1 MSWNENTHRMARP
14 APVHGGQRSLPRAV
28 SGAAPSALQANKVLR
43 NTYMLL
49 SMTLL
54 FSAVMAGVSM
64 AVGAPYGVSMI
75 CSLVALGLLWFV
87 VPRTADSEAGIWVVF
102 AVTGLLGFGLGPVL
116 NMYLRGFANGSQIV
130 MMAFGL
136 TGTIFVGLSAYAVKT
151 RRDFSFMR
159 GFLFTGILIA
169 FVVSIGLLVASFFG
183 VYLQPLALGISAM
196 FALLMCGLILYQTG
210 EIVNGGE
217 TNYVLATVT
226 LYVSIYNLFTSLLHL
241 LGFAAGDD

>member
-1 MSWNENTHRMARP
+1 MSQSKY
-14 APVHGGQRSLPRAV
+14 PVTVGRGPYAGAV
-28 SGAAPSALQANKVLR
+28 PGIADAAQKVLR

-64 AVGAPYGVSMI
+64 ALNVPYGLSLV
-75 CSLVALGLLWFV
+75 CSLVSLGLLWFV
-87 VPRTADSEAGIWVVF
+87 VPRTANSEAGIWVVF

-116 NMYLRGFANGSQIV
+116 NMYLGRFANGGQIV

-136 TGTIFVGLSAYAVKT
+136 TGAIFVGLSAYAVKT

-159 GFLFTGILIA
+159 GMLFGGILLA
-169 FVVSIGLLVASFFG
+169 FVLSIGMLVASMFG
-183 VYLQPLALGISAM
+183 FYFQPLALGISAM

-241 LGFAAGDD
+241 LGFASGEE

>member
-1 MSWNENTHRMARP
+1 MNKLNPQYRS
-14 APVHGGQRSLPRAV
+14 VGGAIDTYGGASAV
-28 SGAAPSALQANKVLR
+28 AVNKVLR

-54 FSAVMAGVSM
+54 FSAAMAGVSM
-64 AVGAPYGVSMI
+64 AIGVPYGASLI
-75 CSLVALGLLWFV
+75 CSLAAMGLLWFA
-87 VPRTADSEAGIWVVF
+87 VPRTAQSASGIYVVF

-116 NMYLRGFANGSQIV
+116 NAYIGHFANGAQLV
-130 MMAFGL
+130 MTAFGL
-136 TGTIFVGLSAYAVKT
+136 TGVTFVGLSAYAVKS

-159 GFLFTGILIA
+159 GMLTAGILLA
-169 FVVSIGLLVASFFG
+169 FVLSIGVLVASLFG
-183 VYLQPLALGISAM
+183 VQLQPLALAVSAM

-210 EIVNGGE
+210 DIVNGGE

>member
-1 MSWNENTHRMARP
+1 MSQSKY
-14 APVHGGQRSLPRAV
+14 PVTVGRGPYAGAV
-28 SGAAPSALQANKVLR
+28 PGIADSAQKVLR

-64 AVGAPYGVSMI
+64 ALNVPYGLSLV
-75 CSLVALGLLWFV
+75 CSLVSLGLLWFV
-87 VPRTADSEAGIWVVF
+87 VPRTANSEAGIWVVF

-116 NMYLRGFANGSQIV
+116 NMYLGRFANGGQIV

-136 TGTIFVGLSAYAVKT
+136 TGAIFVGLSAYAVKT

-159 GFLFTGILIA
+159 GMLFGGILLA
-169 FVVSIGLLVASFFG
+169 FVLSIGMLVASMFG
-183 VYLQPLALGISAM
+183 FYFQPLALGISAM

-241 LGFAAGDD
+241 LGFASGEE

>member
-1 MSWNENTHRMARP
+1 MNWNNQMRPVPVQTTHGARS
-14 APVHGGQRSLPRAV
+14 ASRAAEV
-28 SGAAPSALQANKVLR
+28 SALEGNKVLR

-54 FSAVMAGVSM
+54 FSAAMAGVSM
-64 AVGAPYGVSMI
+64 ALNAPYGLSLM
-75 CSLVALGLLWFV
+75 CSLVSLGLLWFV
-87 VPRTADSEAGIWVVF
+87 VPRTAHTATGIYVVF
-102 AVTGLLGFGLGPVL
+102 AVTGLLGFGLGPVI
-116 NMYLRGFANGSQIV
+116 NAYLKGFSNGGQIV
-130 MMAFGL
+130 MMALGM
-136 TGTIFVGLSAYAVKT
+136 TGTIFVGLSAYAVRT

-159 GFLFTGILIA
+159 GFLFSGILLA
-169 FVVSIGLLVASFFG
+169 FVLSIGLLVASLFG
-183 VYLQPLALGISAM
+183 VHLQPLALGISAM

-241 LGFAAGDD
+241 LGFASGDD